1 MEKNTETDMIEQNM
15 SLVKKIVSSISI
27 NLPRCIDRNEL
38 YSNGL
43 LGLLH
48 ATRKFKPNPKASFKT
63 YATIRIRGSMIDGLR
78 RSYKPHKKA
87 GKVRKIFLKL
97 ELEKGRNP
105 TDSEMAEALKI
116 TISSYQTL
124 KKEIKPPQFLFLDTN
139 YDESDPNQF
148 EIHDPN
154 QENPRET
161 IVRNE
166 LSSTVKVYLKYL
178 SDEQQM
184 IIALY
189 YFENMSFNQIG
200 LLLDINACRTCQ
212 ILHYALRLL
221 RQKIP
226 QY

>member
-97 ELEKGRNP
+97 ELEK
-105 TDSEMAEALKI
+105 
-116 TISSYQTL
+116 
-124 KKEIKPPQFLFLDTN
+124 
-139 YDESDPNQF
+139 
-148 EIHDPN
+148 
-154 QENPRET
+154 
-161 IVRNE
+161 V
-166 LSSTVKVYLKYL
+166 KYL
-178 SDEQQM
+178 RT
-184 IIALY
+184 L
-189 YFENMSFNQIG
+189 SFVQGTVINFLRTVILFIMMYLIFTLNQR
-200 LLLDINACRTCQ
+200 LQ
-212 ILHYALRLL
+212 ILS
-221 RQKIP
+221 
-226 QY
+226 